1 MIYQS
6 MDIELPESSTWITR
20 GGPNP
25 SLYIHPIQSKQTT
38 SRPTTQP
45 RRPFEEPWRHRSLF
59 TAEIV
64 YVTETEHCAPRP
76 RRPPMSSAMEGGIR
90 THFISFARGR
100 YITWRSKV
108 LFVAVDPRVEECF
121 FSRNNGFYLGC
132 AFVFVS
138 TVLTT
143 IFGNPLRRWLLTTAL
158 ERRNCFYV
166 SLETIVV
173 HLPAGT

>member
-90 THFISFARGR
+90 THFINFARGR
-100 YITWRSKV
+100 YITCLWPSTRELRSV
-108 LFVAVDPRVEECF
+108 

-143 IFGNPLRRWLLTTAL
+143 IFGNPLRRRLLTTAL